1 MADNKILER
10 EYTIPLRRH
19 WFKVANYE
27 RTRRA
32 VKAIKIFVAK
42 HMKVDD
48 RDVDNVKLDVYFNN
62 ELWYRGRANPP
73 AKIKV
78 RVKKENGIVTVSFAE
93 MPSHVKFLKAKHDK
107 MHKKGEVK
115 HAPAEAPQ
123 PQEAK
128 TEEQKTEEKEKEKST
143 AIAKEAEIKQDVKAE
158 KHSTKPT
165 KAQRPQRMALQK

>member
-1 MADNKILER
+1 M
-10 EYTIPLRRH
+10 
-19 WFKVANYE
+19 
-27 RTRRA
+27 
-32 VKAIKIFVAK
+32 
-42 HMKVDD
+42 
-48 RDVDNVKLDVYFNN
+48 DV
-62 ELWYRGRANPP
+62 
-73 AKIKV
+73 IC
-78 RVKKENGIVTVSFAE
+78 KKC
-93 MPSHVKFLKAKHDK
+93 KDK